1 MSLPSLARRFV
12 AALVFCSALSAQS
25 LQTVQPAAV
34 APGALLRLDGV
45 ALASVKSVR
54 FTALGANDEL
64 LVREQPVVAAD
75 GSSLR
80 VVVPA
85 FADAGAAPLSP
96 WGWVSVAG
104 ALPQPLFLMEGTAG
118 RVRVSGAGTQ
128 LASGERLTV
137 SFDPLG
143 GPPAGGNAQFR
154 FVLQGAPAGAPALVI
169 AGPPVDGPRL
179 RVGDAALGLD
189 LASSFVVAGSC
200 LTGADGTACLSL
212 PVPAL
217 SGVTVAALWAVVK
230 PCGRLAFSDTLI
242 ASL

>member
-1 MSLPSLARRFV
+1 MSLPSLARRSV

-34 APGALLRLDGV
+34 APGALLRLGGE
-45 ALASVKSVR
+45 ALAGVKSVR

-64 LVREQPVVAAD
+64 ILRDQPVVAAD
-75 GSSLR
+75 EWSLR

-85 FADAGAAPLSP
+85 FADAGSAPLSP
-96 WGWVSVAG
+96 WGWVTVEG
-104 ALPQPLFLMEGTAG
+104 APPQPLFLMEGTAG
-118 RVRVSGAGTQ
+118 RVRVAGAGTQ

-143 GPPAGGNAQFR
+143 GPPTGANAQFR
-154 FVLQGAPAGAPALVI
+154 LVLQNAPAKAPALVL
-169 AGPPVDGPRL
+169 AGPPADGPRL

-200 LTGADGTACLSL
+200 LTGPDGTASLSL

-217 SGVTVAALWAVVK
+217 SGVTVAVMWAAVK
-230 PCGRLAFSDTLI
+230 PCGRLAFSDTLV